1 MGNKLNINE
10 WAAEDRP
17 REKLLAGG
25 RQSLSDAELIAIL
38 IGSGNTEE
46 TAVELAKRILKSV
59 NNNLNELGK
68 RSIQDLMQFKGIG
81 EAKAISIAAA
91 LELGRRRKLS
101 EALNKNRIKS
111 SKDVFELMQPELED
125 LPHEE
130 FWVIFLNRK
139 NELIEKRKIGQGG
152 IHATTVDVRLI
163 MKAALEKL
171 ATSIILCHNHP
182 TGDVQPGKADISL
195 TQQLTK
201 AGEILQIPV
210 TDHIIIGNNQYFS
223 FLDEGIIQNI

>member
-223 FLDEGIIQNI
+223 FLDEGII